1 MISGNLPDSLRV
13 VGHVWLNPDFDTTAP
28 AAIGRNCSFT
38 GNVNLSVPLS
48 IRIADGVFAD
58 TLVMGDTTG
67 DGTADSRIDPAQL
80 DNFNSG
86 RMFVEI
92 DNGLPLAVKI
102 KMVMLDRNRRPLL
115 VIPQSEG
122 DSIAIAAGIIA
133 GGDVQA
139 SARSSRIVELQ
150 NVELRSLNAADF
162 VQVGVAV
169 NTPGTGAVNFNS
181 TDRVR
186 VRVWT
191 QLSYRVKP

>member
-1 MISGNLPDSLRV
+1 
-13 VGHVWLNPDFDTTAP
+13 
-28 AAIGRNCSFT
+28 
-38 GNVNLSVPLS
+38 
-48 IRIADGVFAD
+48 
-58 TLVMGDTTG
+58 MGDTTG